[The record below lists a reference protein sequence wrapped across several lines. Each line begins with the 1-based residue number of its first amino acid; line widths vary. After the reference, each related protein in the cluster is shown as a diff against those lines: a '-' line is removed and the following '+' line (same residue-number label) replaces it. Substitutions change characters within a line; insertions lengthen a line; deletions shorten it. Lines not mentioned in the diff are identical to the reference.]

1 MKIILYHNH
10 NCSKSRTCHELLKK
24 KKVEFELRNYI
35 KFQLTSNEV
44 KEIVSNLAG
53 NIDEIIRKN
62 KEFDLALFES
72 KLRLCKFIYENQK
85 LLQRP
90 ILFYKKK
97 YWVCRPPEKVLEI
110 LGIQ

>member
-10 NCSKSRTCHELLKK
+10 NCSKSRKCHELLKK
-24 KKVEFELRNYI
+24 KNVEFELRNYI

-62 KEFDLALFES
+62 KEFDLGLLES
-72 KLRLCKFIYENQK
+72 KLKLCEFIYENQK

-90 ILFYKKK
+90 ILFYQKK
-97 YWVCRPPEKVLEI
+97 YWICRPPEKALEI
-110 LGIQ
+110 LGIK

>member
-53 NIDEIIRKN
+53 NIDEIVRKN
-62 KEFDLALFES
+62 KEFDLGLFES
-72 KLRLCKFIYENQK
+72 KLKLSEFIYENQK

-97 YWVCRPPEKVLEI
+97 YWICRPPEKALEI
-110 LGIQ
+110 LGIG